1 MSFNEKLAAFAVVR
15 ESISQRRQELT
26 DRLTRNNNL
35 VSRLTVALETELY
48 VEDDDVD
55 LLEVSNLGIPRSVW
69 MRKRFG
75 VFWERDIPANDE
87 RFFKESFRMERP
99 TFALLV
105 SRLGILKKKDTNFRN
120 AIPLEKRIAIAL
132 YTLGSSAE
140 YRAIGSMFGVS
151 SNSVCNIL
159 HEFCRALVLEFTDEY
174 LTPNFLTDSYVDE
187 CVQGFEAIGFPQCL
201 GAIDGCHIEI
211 DPPAAEAVDHHN
223 YKGWSSVVLFAMV
236 DYRYRFQY
244 VDIGAPGRCND
255 SYIFQSSSL
264 SKMLNLCPLLESKS
278 RKICGVDVPVLLIGD
293 SAFRFSRNLMK
304 PYPYSTDQTIKRKT
318 FNYNLSKSRRVVEN
332 AFGHVKARFRRV
344 GMGLH
349 SHPKKNA
356 VIIMACCVLHNILN
370 VHNSAIDEAW
380 KAALGEHDKEQPHQ
394 SNTSTDYSRPAEE
407 IRSAIADYL
416 CII

>member
-1 MSFNEKLAAFAVVR
+1 MSTCWR
-15 ESISQRRQELT
+15 CRI
-26 DRLTRNNNL
+26 L
-35 VSRLTVALETELY
+35 V
-48 VEDDDVD
+48 
-55 LLEVSNLGIPRSVW
+55 
-69 MRKRFG
+69 FHG
-75 VFWERDIPANDE
+75 VFGC
-87 RFFKESFRMERP
+87 
-99 TFALLV
+99 V
-105 SRLGILKKKDTNFRN
+105 
-120 AIPLEKRIAIAL
+120 
-132 YTLGSSAE
+132 
-140 YRAIGSMFGVS
+140 
-151 SNSVCNIL
+151 
-159 HEFCRALVLEFTDEY
+159 ALVLEFTDEY

-211 DPPAAEAVDHHN
+211 DAPAAEAVDHHN

-236 DYRYRFQY
+236 NYRFQY

-264 SKMLNLCPLLESKS
+264 SKMLNSCPLLESKS
-278 RKICGVDVPVLLIGD
+278 RQICGVDVPVLLIGD
-293 SAFRFSRNLMK
+293 SAFRFSWNLMK
-304 PYPYSTDQTIKRKT
+304 PYP
-318 FNYNLSKSRRVVEN
+318 RVVEN
-332 AFGHVKARFRRV
+332 AFGHVKAKFRRV

-394 SNTSTDYSRPAEE
+394 SDTSTDYSRPAEE

>member
-35 VSRLTVALETELY
+35 VSRLTVALETDLC

-69 MRKRFG
+69 MR
-75 VFWERDIPANDE
+75 ERLSTG
-87 RFFKESFRMERP
+87 K
-99 TFALLV
+99 
-105 SRLGILKKKDTNFRN
+105 
-120 AIPLEKRIAIAL
+120 KRIAIAL

-151 SNSVCNIL
+151 SNSVCNIQ

-223 YKGWSSVVLFAMV
+223 YKGWSSVVLFAM
-236 DYRYRFQY
+236 
-244 VDIGAPGRCND
+244 
-255 SYIFQSSSL
+255 
-264 SKMLNLCPLLESKS
+264 KS
-278 RKICGVDVPVLLIGD
+278 CGECVWSREGKIQARWNG
-293 SAFRFSRNLMK
+293 SAQPPK
-304 PYPYSTDQTIKRKT
+304 QKT
-318 FNYNLSKSRRVVEN
+318 L
-332 AFGHVKARFRRV
+332 
-344 GMGLH
+344 
-349 SHPKKNA
+349 
-356 VIIMACCVLHNILN
+356 
-370 VHNSAIDEAW
+370 
-380 KAALGEHDKEQPHQ
+380 
-394 SNTSTDYSRPAEE
+394 
-407 IRSAIADYL
+407 
-416 CII
+416 